1 MPRVSRKNL
10 NSSYFHVMVQGI
22 NKEYI
27 FNTDKNKYKYKKII
41 KDNLQEFQ
49 EDAPTILSYSLMYNH
64 SHFIFHTKDFKK
76 LSNFMHQI
84 NMQYSMYYNKTNNRV
99 GYVFRDRFKVQE
111 INSYEQLYNCLRYIH
126 NNPVKA
132 KICKSMADYKFSSYN
147 EFIGKRDIITDKSIE
162 LLFGTSKDFL
172 RTFENI
178 HKTYLSDDFLD
189 VKDLTLGNFTEQF
202 LTDNNCTITNLL
214 NNVKS
219 LKAYVKQAK
228 KETDCTLLDIS
239 NLLKIPQSTVGYYY
253 RN

>member
-1 MPRVSRKNL
+1 MSRISRKNL
-10 NSSYFHVMVQGI
+10 NSNYFHVMVQGI

-27 FNTDKNKYKYKKII
+27 FNTDNDKYKYKNII
-41 KDNLQEFQ
+41 KDCLFTLQENS
-49 EDAPTILSYSLMYNH
+49 PVVLSYCFMDNH
-64 SHFIFHTKDFKK
+64 SHFIFHTNDFKK

-84 NMQYSMYYNKTNNRV
+84 NMQYSKYYNKINNRV

-111 INSYEQLYNCLRYIH
+111 INSYEQLYNCLKYIH

-132 KICKSMADYKFSSYN
+132 KICKSMADYNFSSYN

-162 LLFGTSKDFL
+162 LLFGTSIGFL

-178 HKTYLSDDFLD
+178 HKTYLSEDFLD
-189 VKDLTLGNFTEQF
+189 VKDITLEEFTEQF
-202 LTDNNCTITNLL
+202 LIVNNCTVSQLL
-214 NNVKS
+214 NSVKS

-239 NLLKIPQSTVGYYY
+239 NLLKIPQSTIGYYY